1 MDYLVRKIREVKANR
16 KEFACKIT
24 MEQFE
29 KMDKVNEDLF
39 HAQLEFE
46 VVSNAIGRPTPISK
60 EIVETFN

>member
-16 KEFACKIT
+16 KEFACKIS

-39 HAQLEFE
+39 HAQLEFG
-46 VVSNAIGRPTPISK
+46 VVSNAVGRPTPINK

>member
-24 MEQFE
+24 MKQFE
-29 KMDKVNEDLF
+29 KMDKVNEDLL
-39 HAQLEFE
+39 HAQLELGE
-46 VVSNAIGRPTPISK
+46 VSNAVGRPTPISK